1 MNNPSKPGTPSDD
14 LPERIED
21 MLQYPCEIAI
31 KAMGLHCED
40 FELAVLEIVRE
51 HFPELA
57 DDAIKQ
63 RPSRNG
69 RYLSLSIT
77 VMAEDRAQ
85 MDAVYQRLSACE
97 HVKIAI

>member
-1 MNNPSKPGTPSDD
+1 MSKTINPDE

-21 MLQYPCEIAI
+21 LLQYPCEIAI

-40 FELAVLEIVRE
+40 FEIAVLEIVRE
-51 HFPELA
+51 HFPVLA

-63 RPSRNG
+63 RPSSNG
-69 RYLSLSIT
+69 KYLALTIT
-77 VMAEDRAQ
+77 VMAKDRAQ
-85 MDAVYQRLSACE
+85 MDLIYQRLSDCE